1 MHKTIKKVF
10 LNIVLILLVG
20 ILIGCSHDT
29 KDTSD
34 EPIESNTVQDSMEE
48 DVTEQE
54 ESSVN
59 EETESDNIAAEETT
73 EADLLSPYS
82 SQEIEYARIWLQLGP
97 NQEIDELNVRHIT
110 TDEPINPN
118 DETSIS
124 YPEDVIQLS
133 GSRLV
138 DGSITY
144 RGNGDGTINVYNV
157 PLRWDG
163 QYPAGEA
170 FYNDIVENTELEAI
184 DVGDDEEVIELIKKI
199 KLQ

>member
-48 DVTEQE
+48 DVSEQE

-73 EADLLSPYS
+73 EADPLSPFS
-82 SQEIEYARIWLQLGP
+82 TQEIEYARIWLQLGP